1 MTQSTAHAL
10 HPSPFSSS
18 YHHHHQHRRTSS
30 NGSKLRAVRPALHR
44 RSTTTY
50 SINKLGSGQVKQSVS
65 TCDDESE
72 MAASF
77 LNFCAMCERQ
87 ITVPDNS
94 LLYCSERCRRKD
106 SCKPLSASC
115 PSTASMP
122 YSTTP
127 PTSPPMSPRTIV
139 APMTPTRR
147 PSTAIRIPGEHHD
160 AKTDLDPTEWKPVIP
175 MGSGPGGLST
185 LATSEA
191 WQFLSQFHDEPMM
204 PTRRPRAIHRSST
217 TSLSA
222 WSASGMTLP
231 ALTSTPSTV
240 ASSLSSTASDGPGP
254 LHESIHHRP
263 LPPRHNPCFSS
274 SASATKGVELVV
286 PHVTTPADDV
296 TAPDMSDHGSIFPA
310 SSSIWNGS
318 DKTPTEPH

>member
-1 MTQSTAHAL
+1 MTQSTAHTL

-18 YHHHHQHRRTSS
+18 HHHQHRRTPS

-44 RSTTTY
+44 RGTTNY
-50 SINKLGSGQVKQSVS
+50 SIHKLGSGQAKQSVS
-65 TCDDESE
+65 VDDDCESE

-122 YSTTP
+122 LSTSP
-127 PTSPPMSPRTIV
+127 PTSPPMSPRAIV
-139 APMTPTRR
+139 APMTPTRK
-147 PSTAIRIPGEHHD
+147 PSAAIRIPGEHHD
-160 AKTDLDPTEWKPVIP
+160 AKTDLDPSEWKPVIP
-175 MGSGPGGLST
+175 MGSVPNGLSS

-191 WQFLSQFHDEPMM
+191 WHYLSQFHDEPMPPM
-204 PTRRPRAIHRSST
+204 RRPRAIHRTST

-222 WSASGMTLP
+222 LSAPSVSGIALP

-240 ASSLSSTASDGPGP
+240 ASSFSSNASDAPGL
-254 LHESIHHRP
+254 LHEPIHHRP
-263 LPPRHNPCFSS
+263 LPPRHSS
-274 SASATKGVELVV
+274 SSVTKGVQLVV
-286 PHVTTPADDV
+286 PHVKTSAEDV

-310 SSSIWNGS
+310 SSSIWTGS
-318 DKTPTEPH
+318 DKTLTRA